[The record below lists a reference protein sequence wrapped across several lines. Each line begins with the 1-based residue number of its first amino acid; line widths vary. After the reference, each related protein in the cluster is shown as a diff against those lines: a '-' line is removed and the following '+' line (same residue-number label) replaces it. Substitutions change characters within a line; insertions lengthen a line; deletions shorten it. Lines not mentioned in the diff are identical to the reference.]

1 MASTLRRKASL
12 ALTPVSTWLTNS
24 REGLLEVV
32 PSSNSSE

>member
-1 MASTLRRKASL
+1 MASTLRRKTSL
-12 ALTPVSTWLTNS
+12 AFTPVSMWLMNS